1 MIIGK
6 LLAEELKKNDIDK
19 LYVGHEK
26 PELQHLAIKMLLRN
40 YGLIDTDINALKVK
54 EEEGIQLFK
63 GRGEEKVKYLF
74 GKGGKKVEIPLPKY
88 PLIVID
94 MGLFNE
100 LEEEEKKKTL
110 LQVEVT
116 LSVIRKWLWDG
127 NLALIHSSLPLSI
140 GKVKIINDIE
150 SDNCIVLDPY
160 GDTVADEDVI
170 RSTDIFIIGG
180 IVDKGRRLKYATS
193 KLAEKYNY
201 PCKRVKIMLRNSI
214 VGVPDEIN
222 KIVNIVLKVKF
233 GGKLEDTI
241 IENQSKSDK
250 ISRILRD
257 VSLYGREILDE
268 EVRWLKV
275 DEKTYKLVLSRL
287 QQEVRP

>member
-6 LLAEELKKNDIDK
+6 LFAEELKKNNIDK

-40 YGLIDTDINALKVK
+40 YGLIDADINALKIK

-74 GKGGKKVEIPLPKY
+74 GKGGKKIELQLPKY

-100 LEEEEKKKTL
+100 LEEEEEKRKTL

-127 NLALIHSSLPLSI
+127 NLALIHFPLPLSI
-140 GKVKIINDIE
+140 GKAKIINEIE

-160 GDTVADEDVI
+160 GDTVANEDLI
-170 RSTDIFIIGG
+170 RGTDVFIIGG

-201 PCKRVKIMLRNSI
+201 PCKRVKIMLRDSI

-222 KIVNIVLKVKF
+222 KIVNIVLKVKY
-233 GGKLEDTI
+233 GGILEDAI

-257 VSLYGREILDE
+257 VSLYGKEILDE

-275 DEKTYKLVLSRL
+275 DDKTYKLILSRL
-287 QQEVRP
+287 KH

>member
-6 LLAEELKKNDIDK
+6 LFAEELKKNNIDK
-19 LYVGHEK
+19 LYIGHEK

-40 YGLIDTDINALKVK
+40 YGLIDADINALKIR
-54 EEEGIQLFK
+54 EEDGIQLFK
-63 GRGEEKVKYLF
+63 GRGEEKVRYLF
-74 GKGGKKVEIPLPKY
+74 GKGGKKVELQLPKY

-94 MGLFNE
+94 MGLFDE
-100 LEEEEKKKTL
+100 LEEEEEKRKTL

-127 NLALIHSSLPLSI
+127 NLALIHSPLSLSI
-140 GKVKIINDIE
+140 GKAKIINEIE

-160 GDTVADEDVI
+160 GDTVANEDLI
-170 RSTDIFIIGG
+170 RSTDVFIIGG

-201 PCKRVKIMLRNSI
+201 PCKRVKIMLRDSI

-222 KIVNIVLKVKF
+222 KIVNIVLKVKY
-233 GGKLEDTI
+233 GGKLEDAI

-257 VSLYGREILDE
+257 VSLYEKEMLDE

-275 DEKTYKLVLSRL
+275 DDKTYKLILSRL
-287 QQEVRP
+287 KH

>member
-6 LLAEELKKNDIDK
+6 LFAEELKKNGIDK

-40 YGLIDTDINALKVK
+40 YGLIDADINALKIK
-54 EEEGIQLFK
+54 EEEGIRLFK

-74 GKGGKKVEIPLPKY
+74 GKGGKKVELQLPKY

-100 LEEEEKKKTL
+100 LEEEEEKRKTL
-110 LQVEVT
+110 LQIEVT

-127 NLALIHSSLPLSI
+127 NLALIHSPSLSI
-140 GKVKIINDIE
+140 GKVKIIEDIE

-160 GDTVADEDVI
+160 GDTVADENII

-193 KLAEKYNY
+193 RLAEKYNY
-201 PCKRVKIMLRNSI
+201 PCKRVKVMLRDSI

-222 KIVNIVLKVKF
+222 KIVSIVLRVKY
-233 GGKLEDTI
+233 GGKLEDAI
-241 IENQSKSDK
+241 IDNQSKSDK

-257 VSLYGREILDE
+257 VSLYGKEILE
-268 EVRWLKV
+268 EEIRWLKV
-275 DEKTYKLVLSRL
+275 DEKTYKLILSRL
-287 QQEVRP
+287 QR

>member
-6 LLAEELKKNDIDK
+6 LFAEELKKNNIDK
-19 LYVGHEK
+19 LYIGHEK

-40 YGLIDTDINALKVK
+40 YGLIDTDINALKIR
-54 EEEGIQLFK
+54 EEDGIQLFK

-74 GKGGKKVEIPLPKY
+74 GKGGKKVKLQLPRY

-94 MGLFNE
+94 MGLFDE
-100 LEEEEKKKTL
+100 LEEEEEKRKTL

-127 NLALIHSSLPLSI
+127 NLALIHSPLPLSI
-140 GKVKIINDIE
+140 GKAKIINDIQL
-150 SDNCIVLDPY
+150 DNCIVLDPY
-160 GDTVADEDVI
+160 GDTVANEDII

-201 PCKRVKIMLRNSI
+201 PCKRVKIMLRDSI

-222 KIVNIVLKVKF
+222 KIVNIVLKVKY
-233 GGKLEDTI
+233 GGKLEDAI
-241 IENQSKSDK
+241 IDNQSKSDK

-257 VSLYGREILDE
+257 VSLYGKEILE
-268 EVRWLKV
+268 EEIRWLKV
-275 DEKTYKLVLSRL
+275 DEKTYKLILSRL
-287 QQEVRP
+287 QQ

>member
-6 LLAEELKKNDIDK
+6 LFAEELKKNDIDK

-40 YGLIDTDINALKVK
+40 YGLIDADINALKIK

-74 GKGGKKVEIPLPKY
+74 GKGGKKVELRLPKY

-94 MGLFNE
+94 MGLFDE
-100 LEEEEKKKTL
+100 LEEEEEKKKTL

-127 NLALIHSSLPLSI
+127 NLALIHSPPFSI
-140 GKVKIINDIE
+140 GKAKIINEIE

-160 GDTVADEDVI
+160 GDTAADENMI
-170 RSTDIFIIGG
+170 RSTDVFIIGG
-180 IVDKGRRLKYATS
+180 IVDKGRRLKHATS

-201 PCKRVKIMLRNSI
+201 PCKRVKIMLRDSI

-222 KIVNIVLKVKF
+222 KIVSIVLKVKY
-233 GGKLEDTI
+233 GGKLEDAI

-257 VSLYGREILDE
+257 LSLYGKEILE
-268 EVRWLKV
+268 EEIRWLKV
-275 DEKTYKLVLSRL
+275 DDKTYKLVLSRL
-287 QQEVRP
+287 KH